1 MYHWK
6 CLHALNANNEMT
18 ICEDVLH
25 DWFFTYQISLSRKM
39 EGAWNMY
46 TSTAEKTNNQTIQQ
60 FKHISCS
67 EHAAM
72 QMHLSYYQKQ
82 KQRIMLYQLNK
93 S

>member
-1 MYHWK
+1 
-6 CLHALNANNEMT
+6 
-18 ICEDVLH
+18 
-25 DWFFTYQISLSRKM
+25 M